1 MKILHLNAYYID
13 NHLYS
18 QLYTTLD
25 ADLEQR
31 VYIPIKTDRKP
42 ENMVELSQGELIF
55 DKVIKP
61 NHKYNYFRKIKE
73 VTNAL
78 TQKKVHQNIDFIHAH
93 NLFTDGVVAHSLKK
107 RFGLKYIVAVR
118 TTDIALQYKYMYHR
132 RFKAKKVLENAEQI
146 IFISPTYRDKLFQ
159 MMSGAFISRISPK
172 VKIMPNGINDHWL
185 ENLQKPSGK
194 LLDKKVNLLYV
205 GQIMQ
210 RKNVLPLIQALQ
222 KLNETTDKEYHLT
235 VVGGENQYEKEFYST
250 FLNTIK
256 PYDWVDYKGK
266 IKDKEKLLQEYR
278 QADIFAMPA
287 KGELFGLVYIEALSQ
302 GKPVLYAKG
311 EGIDGFLEGK
321 NVGVSVNPDHLD
333 EISDGITQIVNKYE
347 TYKDFTQVVKPF
359 NWNSIADLYKTM
371 YQPNEQD

>member
-18 QLYTTLD
+18 QLYSTLD
-25 ADLEQR
+25 AELEQR

-42 ENMVELSQGELIF
+42 ENEVDLNQGELIF
-55 DKVIKP
+55 EKVIKP

-73 VTNAL
+73 ITNAL
-78 TQKKVHQNIDFIHAH
+78 IQKKAHQDVDFIHAH
-93 NLFTDGVVAHSLKK
+93 NLFTDGVVAYNLKK
-107 RFGLKYIVAVR
+107 KFGLKYIVAVR

-132 RFKAKKVLENAEQI
+132 RFKAKKVLEEAEQV

-159 MMSGAFISRISPK
+159 MMSDAFISKISPK
-172 VKIMPNGINDHWL
+172 VKIMPNGINDFWL
-185 ENLQKPSGK
+185 ENLQNPSGK
-194 LLDKKVNLLYV
+194 SLDKRVNLLYV

-210 RKNVLPLIQALQ
+210 RKNVLPLIQALE

-235 VVGGENQYEKEFYST
+235 VVGGENQYEKEFYNS
-250 FLNTIK
+250 FLNEIK

-266 IKDKEKLLQEYR
+266 IKDKEKLLQAYR
-278 QADIFAMPA
+278 HADIFAMPA

-302 GKPVLYAKG
+302 GKPVLYASG

-321 NVGVSVNPDHLD
+321 GVGVSVNPDNLE
-333 EISDGITQIVNKYE
+333 EICNGITQMVNNYK
-347 TYKDFTQVVKPF
+347 TYRDFSQIVKPF
-359 NWNSIADLYKTM
+359 NWNSIANLYKTM
-371 YQPNEQD
+371 YQHNEQD